1 MDLKLNL
8 PPIPKKPMR
17 SLKGTGRLFIF
28 IVVILILAA
37 VGSRV
42 FVIIPA
48 NSVGIRFAPFSG
60 GVQDEILEEG
70 LNIVM
75 PWDKIYEISTEVQS
89 KQIMNVYGQTMDAQ
103 FLTMTV
109 DIKYKVDKTLAFEV
123 FKNFKTLDNVDQNLI
138 IPTTQRA
145 IEATTTQYNIIE
157 VLGSKRNEVYLT
169 IEANLQ
175 TRFQENGISLHSVT
189 FLDTDAGDD
198 IEDAITR
205 EAVAKKAVE
214 TAEQQRLQAQI
225 DAERRVIEAQA
236 EADEKRII
244 AESLAESPAIL
255 ELEWIKK
262 WDGVLPEVMA
272 GDTGGIILD
281 LNKTP

>member
-1 MDLKLNL
+1 MDFKVKL
-8 PPIPKKPMR
+8 PQMPQRPTR
-17 SLKGTGRLFIF
+17 SLKGTGRLLIV
-28 IVVILILAA
+28 IVVVLILAA
-37 VGSRV
+37 VGSRAII
-42 FVIIPA
+42 IIPA

-70 LNIVM
+70 LKIVM

-89 KQIMNVYGQTMDAQ
+89 KQIMNVYGQTMDSQ

-109 DIKYKVDKTLAFEV
+109 DIKYKVDKLRAFEV
-123 FKNFKTLDNVDQNLI
+123 FKSFKTLDNVDRNLI

-145 IEATTTQYNIIE
+145 IESVTTQYNIIQI
-157 VLGSKRNEVYLT
+157 LGSKRNEVYLT

-175 TRFQENGISLHSVT
+175 ARLQENGISLHSVT

-214 TAEQQRLQAQI
+214 TAEQNRLQAQI

-244 AESLAESPAIL
+244 AESLLENPAIL

-262 WDGVLPEVMA
+262 WNGILPEVMT
-272 GDTGGIILD
+272 GDGGGFILD